1 MEIELAWSSIFKIFA
16 MGFLTYVIA
25 PVLLVI
31 RDSVEW
37 WAIYRF
43 LYTEKVR
50 EIMSQY
56 CLDRAWV
63 DHGGITPF
71 RIYGSGEEQ
80 RFYLGEREVECKVF
94 FDQKEAWERL
104 SAQTA
109 QQGVYLKNIEKRID
123 RLLKHYKQED
133 GNPLRNNRKSL
144 YQGFKNSFIDES
156 SECNKSSQKDAQA
169 TRASA

>member
-25 PVLLVI
+25 PVLLTI
-31 RDSVEW
+31 RDSVVW
-37 WAIYRF
+37 WAIYKF

-50 EIMSQY
+50 DIMSQY

-63 DHGGITPF
+63 DHAGITPF
-71 RIYGSGEEQ
+71 RIYGMGKEQ
-80 RFYLGEREVECKVF
+80 RFYLGEREVEREVF
-94 FDQKEAWERL
+94 FGQKEVWERL
-104 SAQTA
+104 STKTA
-109 QQGVYLKNIEKRID
+109 QQGAYLKNIEKRID

-133 GNPLRNNRKSL
+133 GNPLRDNRASL
-144 YQGFKNSFIDES
+144 YQGFKRSFTDEG
-156 SECNKSSQKDAQA
+156 SECNKSSQKDAQT